1 MLEQIRQKTMYILES
16 HKDISVVEQL
26 ELLKSNLGVNDEQST
41 ILHSEHFDKSWNKNI
56 SIMVESFIKVLPK
69 KILSESFT
77 NRPTIK
83 IGDRVVIKRL
93 GSLNETQKNI
103 KGKVKRIFESIK
115 FVGKVYDVETDSGL
129 IVLTPFDDYVLESEH
144 NKLFLE
150 RYSNSLV
157 KARFE
162 QRGNWVTSSK
172 IFIVYMTPSG
182 KIVDI
187 KTSSKLSPNDIPF
200 SVDDKIT
207 MGDLYDFEKNSE
219 YDLSVNG
226 SITESHI
233 LYEND
238 DDSENEIDRESELYK
253 FFDFSDKFD
262 DDIIMSIM
270 ESVPHVRLLK
280 ILFDFW
286 SKRGVDFGYLDTLSI
301 IDNSE
306 MRAALLR
313 KYSMSTN
320 HPIPVELTLDC
331 NDLAKLFKEDRDYNL
346 DYIENYLCG
355 RDPFDNEF
363 WYDGIGYDDFISDN
377 YVDSKNME
385 TISQI
390 LGLEFSDEKG
400 RDEMISHILGDN
412 PQTEYE
418 ENIIEE
424 KSDEIREIKN
434 KISHSYGIEL
444 EDAAK
449 RDMYD
454 DILNKL
460 TSNLDGGELVRD
472 DSDGSYSYIIGGDL
486 RDFINDDDWDNSD
499 FFENHPDYGGS
510 LIETLIDWR
519 TGYITV
525 DEIMGDIVIGEKYS
539 QESFDGGIE
548 VNSYFFSNYYSPT
561 INKEY
566 FNGILSD
573 YLSELT

>member
-56 SIMVESFIKVLPK
+56 SIMVESIIKVLPK

-115 FVGKVYDVETDSGL
+115 FEGKVYDVETDKGL
-129 IVLTPFDDYVLESEH
+129 IVLTPFDNYVLESEY
-144 NKLFLE
+144 NKLFLG

-187 KTSSKLSPNDIPF
+187 KTSSNLSPNDIPF

-207 MGDLYDFEKNSE
+207 MGDLYDFEKKSE

-233 LYEND
+233 LHEND
-238 DDSENEIDRESELYK
+238 DDSESEIDRESELYK
-253 FFDFSDKFD
+253 FFDFSDKFN
-262 DDIIMSIM
+262 DDIIISIM

-286 SKRGVDFGYLDTLSI
+286 SRKGVDFKYLEPLN
-301 IDNSE
+301 IDNYSE
-306 MRAALLR
+306 TRTALLR

-331 NDLAKLFKEDRDYNL
+331 NDLVKLFKESRDYRL
-346 DYIENYLCG
+346 DYIEDYLCG
-355 RDPFDNEF
+355 RGPFDNEF
-363 WYDGIGYDDFISDN
+363 WYNGIEYDDYLLGVVNSE
-377 YVDSKNME
+377 NMK

-390 LGLEFSDEKG
+390 LGLEFSDEKE

-424 KSDEIREIKN
+424 KSDELQEIIN
-434 KISHSYGIEL
+434 HITHSYSIEL

-472 DSDGSYSYIIGGDL
+472 DSDGSYSYIIKGDL
-486 RDFINDDDWDNSD
+486 RDFISNDDWDNSD
-499 FFENHPDYGGS
+499 FFENHPDFHYS
-510 LIETLIDWR
+510 PTETLMSWSPS
-519 TGYITV
+519 YITV
-525 DEIMGDIVIGEKYS
+525 DEIMAVIVLGEKYS

-548 VNSYFFSNYYSPT
+548 VNHYFFSSYYHPT
-561 INKEY
+561 INEKY
-566 FNGILSD
+566 FNDMLSD